1 MSKLLNFFIPKPVFA
16 QTQKWEIIN
25 SKCVGTGE
33 LSDVPTIKGFE
44 CLFFNILQIIT
55 TLAGLIFFFMFIIG
69 GFKYLTSGGDPK
81 KTATASST
89 LTMSIIGL
97 VGVIVSWLILLLI
110 KNLTGVDVTTFTIPS
125 GN

>member
-16 QTQKWEIIN
+16 QETWGG
-25 SKCVGTGE
+25 KCVGTGE
-33 LSDVPTIKGFE
+33 FSDVPTIQGFE
-44 CLFFNILQIIT
+44 CLFINILQVIT
-55 TLAGLIFFFMFIIG
+55 TLAGLTFFFMFIIG

-81 KTATASST
+81 KAATASST

-110 KNLTGVDVTTFTIPS
+110 KNLTGVDVTTFTLSS